1 VTEAP
6 ERYVGG
12 GVPRKEDPALVSGR
26 ANWTDNIKL
35 PGMLHVA
42 LLRSP
47 YAHAKIT
54 NIDVSAAR
62 VQSGVVAVFTGDD
75 LAEDWDRNPQANP
88 AAVTGYGLSLDQ
100 RVQRAQQEGASVTD
114 TPETTSE
121 QPVDEKTRTFVS
133 WIPTDDTKIPNHWP
147 VARAEV
153 NYAGDIVAV
162 VVATDRYKA
171 QDALEFIEV
180 DYEPMEPV
188 LDVEAAVQEG
198 ATLVHEDLGTNE
210 SFTWT
215 LDTGDIE
222 DAFNRADVTV
232 KERYLQQRLIPNAI
246 ETRGV
251 VANPD
256 PVTGGY
262 TVYSSTQIPHIL
274 RFVLATYCGVP
285 EQQLRVVAPDV
296 GGGFGSKLN
305 VYAEEAIALVLA
317 RKLGVPVKWI
327 EDRSENYLATIHG
340 RGQVQDIELAATSE
354 GKILGMRVNLLA
366 DMGAY
371 LMLDGPGI
379 PILGAFV
386 YPGVYTFDAY
396 DFSVTGVFTNMTP
409 TDAYRGA
416 GRPEAIYAIER
427 IIEALAREVGLDP
440 AEVRRRNFYEPF
452 DEPTDTPAGIQY
464 DSGNYQMTLE
474 RVIELADYEGLRE
487 EQRRRRESGD
497 PVQLGI
503 GFSTYTEICG
513 LGPSQVFAGLR
524 TGGSGWE
531 TAKVQMLASGKVE
544 VITGT
549 SPHGQGHVTS
559 WSQIAADVLGVDVDD
574 VEILH
579 GDTAISPY
587 GRDTYGSR
595 SLAVGG
601 VSVHMAAQQV
611 ADKAKKIAAHMLEA
625 AEGDLEFE
633 GGRFSVAGSPD
644 RNVTIQD
651 IAAAAYMNYD
661 LPEGMQPVLS
671 EEVFWDPPNFTFP
684 FGAHI
689 CVVEVDTE
697 TGFVK
702 IRDYFGVDDCG
713 PVINPMI
720 VDGQLH
726 GGIAQ
731 GLAQAL
737 YEEAVYDEDGNLTT
751 GTMVDYII
759 PGAPEV
765 PHYTLERTVTPSSTN
780 PLGVKGVGEAGTIGA
795 PAAVIN
801 AVADALS
808 PYGITHIDMPASPW
822 KVWQA
827 IQEAQ
832 GREAGE
838 READL
843 SGRPSQTMES
853 TGTTEPGEGTANEN
867 EPTGGDRT

>member
-1 VTEAP
+1 MTQAP
-6 ERYVGG
+6 EKFVGG
-12 GVPRKEDPALVSGR
+12 GVPRKEDPALVTGR

-35 PGMLHVA
+35 PGMLHA
-42 LLRSP
+42 TLLRSP
-47 YAHAKIT
+47 FAHAKIT
-54 NIDVSAAR
+54 SIDTSAAKG
-62 VQSGVVAVFTGDD
+62 QPGVVAVFTGED
-75 LAEDWDRNPQANP
+75 LAEDWDKNPQANP
-88 AAVTGYGLSLDQ
+88 AAVTGYGMSLEERSRQ
-100 RVQRAQQEGASVTD
+100 GETSVTD
-114 TPETTSE
+114 TADTTE
-121 QPVDEKTRTFVS
+121 GPPVDEKTRTFVS

-147 VARAEV
+147 IARDEV

-180 DYEPMEPV
+180 EYEPMVPV

-198 ATLVHEDLGTNE
+198 APLVHEDIGTNE

-215 LDTGDIE
+215 LATGDID
-222 DAFNRADVTV
+222 DAFDRADVVV
-232 KERYLQQRLIPNAI
+232 KERYIQQRLIPNAI

-256 PVTGGY
+256 PITSGY

-274 RFVLATYCGVP
+274 KYVLAVYCGVP

-386 YPGVYTFDAY
+386 YPGVYTFGAY

-416 GRPEAIYAIER
+416 GRPEACFAIER
-427 IIEALAREVGLDP
+427 IIEALGREVGLDP
-440 AEVRRRNFYEPF
+440 VEIRRRNFYEPF

-464 DSGNYQMTLE
+464 DSGNYRLTLD

-487 EQRRRRESGD
+487 EQRRRRESND

-513 LGPSQVFAGLR
+513 LAPSQVLAGLR

-559 WSQIAADVLGVDVDD
+559 WSQIAADALGVDVGD

-579 GDTAISPY
+579 GDTALSPY

-595 SLAVGG
+595 SLPVGG
-601 VSVHMAAQQV
+601 VAVHMAAEKV
-611 ADKAKKIAAHMLEA
+611 VEKAKKIAAHMLEA
-625 AEGDLEFE
+625 AEGDIEFE
-633 GGRFSVAGSPD
+633 GGKFSVAGSPD
-644 RNVTIQD
+644 QNVTMTD
-651 IAAAAYMNYD
+651 VAAAAYMNYD

-671 EEVFWDPPNFTFP
+671 EEVFFDPPNFTFP

-689 CVVEVDTE
+689 CVTEVDTE

-713 PVINPMI
+713 PVINPTI

-731 GLAQAL
+731 GVAQAL
-737 YEEAVYDEDGNLTT
+737 YEEAVYDEEGNLTT
-751 GTMVDYII
+751 GSMVDYLI
-759 PGAPEV
+759 PGAPEL
-765 PHYTLERTVTPSSTN
+765 PNYTLERTVTPSPSN
-780 PLGVKGVGEAGTIGA
+780 VMGVKGVGEAGTIGA

-801 AVADALS
+801 SVVDALS
-808 PYGITHIDMPASPW
+808 PYGITHVDMPASPW

-827 IQEAQ
+827 IQNAQ
-832 GREAGE
+832 GRDAGT
-838 READL
+838 RDADR
-843 SGRPSQTMES
+843 SGRPSQGTDSATAMDPEAGS
-853 TGTTEPGEGTANEN
+853 TNPDA
-867 EPTGGDRT
+867 PTGGERT